1 MPTGGTLD
9 TVVLRFRSA
18 FYGFPAGRYIKF
30 AAWLKHTDSSFQG
43 FSYYNRTGGNDD
55 DERHIDGHTAVSD
68 YF

>member
-30 AAWLKHTDSSFQG
+30 AAWRKHTDSSFQG
-43 FSYYNRTGGNDD
+43 LQLL
-55 DERHIDGHTAVSD
+55 
-68 YF
+68 